1 MTRNDLNTAHQDEI
15 VEETTTKRRL
25 AVKKELRTFLYY
37 TAGVVTGV
45 IATAIIVK
53 SGNDET
59 ADV

>member
-15 VEETTTKRRL
+15 VEETTKRRL
-25 AVKKELRTFLYY
+25 VVKKELRTFLYY
-37 TAGVVTGV
+37 TAGVITGV
-45 IATAIIVK
+45 IATAIVVK